1 MNIGCPNCDDAVV
14 EVVGGVSASDAS
26 GGSSNGQAE
35 SDGGDLGPAFRDPNR
50 LTGTTVDCSNCGDEF
65 EVYFY

>member
-1 MNIGCPNCDDAVV
+1 MQYQGCMSRAEMSIGCPNCADRAV
-14 EVVGGVSASDAS
+14 EVAT
-26 GGSSNGQAE
+26 
-35 SDGGDLGPAFRDPNR
+35 DGGDPDPTFSDPDR

>member
-1 MNIGCPNCDDAVV
+1 MSLEEMSIECPNCDDAAV
-14 EVVGGVSASDAS
+14 EVIA
-26 GGSSNGQAE
+26 
-35 SDGGDLGPAFRDPNR
+35 DGGDQTFREGDR